1 MAITPVATAGFAKYL
16 YERDTKWAKGDESK
30 AKFKM
35 WLVLDPSV
43 PDQDA
48 FIKERVAAH
57 KAAGG
62 TSKNCPVKPGNSDWK
77 QDPEMFYAQFKTG
90 RDPVVVDTK
99 NQDITHTNIKVFG
112 GDKVRI
118 MFKVIDDSP
127 IEGAFLRL
135 QKVQLVEKSSG
146 EGGDF
151 DEIDGFTANE
161 QQMAAKAR
169 RSAEEEED
177 DEDDF

>member
-1 MAITPVATAGFAKYL
+1 MAISPVATAGFAKYL

-43 PDQDA
+43 PEQDA
-48 FIKERVAAH
+48 FIKERIAAH
-57 KAAGG
+57 EAAGG
-62 TSKNCPVKPGNSDWK
+62 GKKNCPVKPGNPDWK
-77 QDPEMFYAQFKTG
+77 QDADLFYAQFKTG
-90 RDPVVVDTK
+90 RDPVIVDTQ
-99 NQDITHTNIKVFG
+99 NVDITNTRTKVFG
-112 GDKVRI
+112 GDKVRV

-135 QKVQLVEKSSG
+135 QKVQLVEKATG

-151 DEIDGFTANE
+151 DDIDGFVATDTTP
-161 QQMAAKAR
+161 AKA
-169 RSAEEEED
+169 STKVEEED
-177 DEDDF
+177 DDDDF